1 MSRRLIKNGVVNME
15 WDAEQFFESKSKGF
29 VAAIH
34 IYTLSDGREIPV
46 GFKEGLAFVLTEE
59 DGETWYDYEKLV
71 KAIKEA
77 HDSGYEARVYFDDI
91 FISLANDTFAY
102 DEECDFFGFTEDQ
115 KEDMV
120 RRVEDLKSY
129 WELELIEM

>member
-1 MSRRLIKNGVVNME
+1 MSRRLIKNGIVNME

-34 IYTLSDGREIPV
+34 NYTLPDGRDIPV

-59 DGETWYDYEKLV
+59 DGETWYDFDRFV

-91 FISLANDTFAY
+91 FIPLANDTAPY
-102 DEECDFFGFTEDQ
+102 EEECDFFGFSDDQ
-115 KEDMV
+115 KADMV
-120 RRVEDLKSY
+120 RRVEDLKPY
-129 WELELIEM
+129 WEMELVEM

>member
-34 IYTLSDGREIPV
+34 TYTLPDGREIPV

-77 HDSGYEARVYFDDI
+77 YDSGYETRAYFDDI

-102 DEECDFFGFTEDQ
+102 DEECDFFGFTDEQ
-115 KEDMV
+115 KADMV
-120 RRVEDLKSY
+120 KRVEDLKAY
-129 WELELIEM
+129 WEMELIEM

>member
-1 MSRRLIKNGVVNME
+1 MSRRLIKNGIVNME

-34 IYTLSDGREIPV
+34 TYTLPDGREIPV
-46 GFKEGLAFVLTEE
+46 GFKEGFAFVLTEE

-102 DEECDFFGFTEDQ
+102 DEECDFFGFTDEQ
-115 KEDMV
+115 KADMV
-120 RRVEDLKSY
+120 KRVEDLKPY
-129 WELELIEM
+129 WEMELIEM